1 MTLRIFIVAYLACP
15 MNALRSICLREIEPL
30 DRAEWTLSLIVPE
43 YKPRPLRTSST
54 LNHDHL
60 YQYHA
65 LRFNACKAISTEPRR
80 TSTNIMRTSFY
91 AHADEDE
98 GVHENHATSS
108 TNHGPISKII
118 PNPLTDTTTT
128 ISEGERPTIVSDFT
142 GANNDKR
149 NEDSRNSNTLTLN
162 SAPKENENTTS
173 FKKMS
178 TSTQIAL
185 ARQEGLGQDWEEI
198 WEKERAAKWLEKV
211 QVDLKGWRGGNGLVH
226 LSLMC
231 FSVTTPYK
239 DYGAGKEEKEQRR
252 IWKMADNQ

>member
-1 MTLRIFIVAYLACP
+1 M
-15 MNALRSICLREIEPL
+15 S
-30 DRAEWTLSLIVPE
+30 
-43 YKPRPLRTSST
+43 
-54 LNHDHL
+54 
-60 YQYHA
+60 
-65 LRFNACKAISTEPRR
+65 
-80 TSTNIMRTSFY
+80 TSF
-91 AHADEDE
+91 HSHPNGDEDD
-98 GVHENHATSS
+98 HENHATSS

-128 ISEGERPTIVSDFT
+128 ISEGKRPTIVSDFT
-142 GANNDKR
+142 AAKNDKR

-178 TSTQIAL
+178 TSTQMAL

-231 FSVTTPYK
+231 FSVNIPYK
-239 DYGAGKEEKEQRR
+239 VSGAGKEAREQRR